1 MTIPR
6 LLIAVAAVAMVA
18 AGSSQAAP
26 PTDPLG
32 SPGWEAIAETF
43 FPRSE
48 IVFDDRVE
56 VVMPTRVEDAHDVPL
71 AVKLSAELGLVREI
85 VVIAENNP
93 IQQVARLYPHRPL
106 KAIGL
111 KIRLESTTPVRA
123 AALTDDGVWHVGS
136 IAAEVLTPGGCSVPD
151 NRVADEVSD
160 RLGEI
165 AFKTFDRDDGSARL
179 KFRIIHPMQTG
190 FAVSEDGA
198 YIPAY
203 FVEQMRIGDG
213 DGPVV
218 DIESRAAMAPD
229 PIVTIDVPELGQTVR
244 IHARDSE
251 GLEFET
257 RDPDEPSM

>member
-1 MTIPR
+1 MPISR
-6 LLIAVAAVAMVA
+6 LLIAVTALTIFASGAADA
-18 AGSSQAAP
+18 AAP
-26 PTDPLG
+26 SDPLR
-32 SPGWEAIAETF
+32 SPGWESIVETF
-43 FPRSE
+43 FPQSE
-48 IVFDDRVE
+48 ILFDDRVE
-56 VVMPTRVEDAHDVPL
+56 VVMPTRVEDAHDVPM
-71 AVKLSAELGLVREI
+71 AVKLSAELGHVREI

-136 IAAEVLTPGGCSVPD
+136 TAAEVLTPGGCSVPD

-190 FAVSEDGA
+190 FAVSEDGE

-203 FVEQMRIGDG
+203 FLEQMRIGDG

-229 PIVTIDVPELGQTVR
+229 PIVTIDVPELGQTIR
-244 IHARDSE
+244 IQARDSQ

-257 RDPDEPSM
+257 KDADEPSM